1 MSLAHEE
8 TGRLRNARGEALA
21 WARLPGRGPGVV
33 FLAGFRS
40 DMEGGKALHL
50 RERCAATGRAFLRFD
65 YAGHG
70 ASEGDFAAGCIGDWA
85 ADAAEVI
92 AALTEGPQVL
102 VGSSM
107 GGWIALL
114 TARRMP
120 ERLHALV
127 GIAAAPDFTETLMW
141 PAFSEA
147 QRATILRDGV
157 LDLPSP
163 YGPPVPI
170 TRRLIEDGRDHLLL
184 GGAIPVERPVRL
196 LQGMRDNEVPWRVAP
211 EIAARLVSEDV
222 RVTLVKDGD
231 HRLARPEDLEL
242 IWQTVEAAAG

>member
-1 MSLAHEE
+1 MSIQQEE
-8 TGRLRNARGEALA
+8 IGRLRNARGEELA

-40 DMEGGKALHL
+40 DMEGSKALHL

-70 ASEGDFAAGCIGDWA
+70 ISGGAFEEGCIGDWA
-85 ADAAEVI
+85 EDAAHVI
-92 AALTEGPQVL
+92 ASLTEGPQVL

-114 TARRMP
+114 MARRFP

-141 PAFSEA
+141 PNFSA
-147 QRATILRDGV
+147 DQQATLLREGA
-157 LDLPSP
+157 LMLPSP

-170 TRRLIEDGRDHLLL
+170 TRRLIEDGRNHLLL
-184 GGAIPVERPVRL
+184 GAPIPVRRPVRL
-196 LQGMRDNEVPWRVAP
+196 VQGMRDAEVPWRVAP
-211 EIAARLVSEDV
+211 EIAARVEAEDA

-231 HRLARPEDLEL
+231 HRLARAEDLDL
-242 IWQTVEAAAG
+242 IWRTVEEAAG

>member
-1 MSLAHEE
+1 MSLSREE

-21 WARLPGRGPGVV
+21 WARLPGRGPTVV
-33 FLAGFRS
+33 FLPGFRS

-70 ASEGDFAAGCIGDWA
+70 ASEGAFEQGCIGDWA
-85 ADAAEVI
+85 EDAAELI
-92 AALTEGPQVL
+92 GGLSTGPLVL

-141 PAFSEA
+141 PHLSEA
-147 QRATILRDGV
+147 QRATILREGV
-157 LDLPSP
+157 LELPSP

-170 TRRLIEDGRDHLLL
+170 TRRLFEDGRNHLLMD
-184 GGAIPVERPVRL
+184 GPIPLDRPVRL
-196 LQGMRDNEVPWRVAP
+196 LQGMRDNEVPWQTAP
-211 EIAARLVSEDV
+211 AIAARVTSEDA
-222 RVTLVKDGD
+222 RVVLVKDGD
-231 HRLARPEDLEL
+231 HRLARPEDLDL
-242 IWQTVEAAAG
+242 IWRTVEEVSG